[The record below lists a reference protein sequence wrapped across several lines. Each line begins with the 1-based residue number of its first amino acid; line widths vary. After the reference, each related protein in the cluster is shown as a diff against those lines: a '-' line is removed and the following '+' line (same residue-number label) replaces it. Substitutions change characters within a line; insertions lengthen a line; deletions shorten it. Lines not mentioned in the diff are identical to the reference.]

1 MMQLPLDPDV
11 IGTRQGPAMMITSEH
26 CHDEV
31 VLVLLE
37 AGADIHLANNTGVT
51 ALMSASE
58 QGHVEVVS
66 LLLQAGADK
75 NMADIDGDTAL
86 KFASF
91 GRSCRSGELV
101 VGNRC
106 RPNFSRQQRLYSFA
120 CRICASVAAP
130 G

>member
-11 IGTRQGPAMMITSEH
+11 IGTRQGPAMMITSER